1 MKNLLLLLS
10 LLSAALLSST
20 RAYADS
26 VVQYNGKPI
35 CSGRNSLD
43 TLIVGKDIP
52 ADAAWAPFTP
62 YQKDDDINHY
72 DIRGGVLY
80 YTKLNLAAPY
90 TVVAKTETELQN
102 AARTA
107 DDATFLKLLRVKF
120 MGNPT
125 QEELDAAKGK

>member
-1 MKNLLLLLS
+1 MKRILLTLLFL
-10 LLSAALLSST
+10 AVQPAF
-20 RAYADS
+20 ADS

-43 TLIVGKDIP
+43 TIVIGKDIP
-52 ADAAWAPFTP
+52 ADAAWATFTP
-62 YQKDDDINHY
+62 YQKDEDISHY

-120 MGNPT
+120 SANPT
-125 QEELDAAKGK
+125 QEELDAAKSK